1 MGGRYSEFFRC
12 TYSYT
17 ITGELIKKDYYE
29 RPFGYKAKVKDLS
42 EPLLKYNPKAEA
54 SYYSSLAES
63 LDLKVGDTPKVLFA
77 LIDIFLNL
85 GFHYLKEDE
94 ENG

>member
-1 MGGRYSEFFRC
+1 M
-12 TYSYT
+12 
-17 ITGELIKKDYYE
+17 
-29 RPFGYKAKVKDLS
+29 
-42 EPLLKYNPKAEA
+42 LKYNPKAEA